1 MSDYSLPRIKE
12 SELPEATSIDKVRVL
27 DDAGKSVWVEKED
40 LPITEAQVT
49 GLTAALALKA
59 DANIQIAAGAGLT
72 GGGDLSENR
81 TIDVVSADDG
91 ITVNA
96 DNIKLNIVND
106 LVTNSA
112 TRPLSAA
119 QGKKLQ
125 DEKESL
131 TNKSTDIVADAAST
145 TKYPSVKLIKDYA
158 DSLVVGLLDYR
169 GGYDASVNAYPSSGG
184 SGTGGAIL
192 KGDMWVVSVA
202 GTIDGHAIHAGDS
215 LIANEDTPG
224 QTTAK
229 WNTVQSNLSY
239 VPEDVANKSTNVTS
253 DAASDTKYPSVK
265 ATKTYADTKVSLTG
279 DETITGVKTFGDSPV
294 VPTPSGNTDAAN
306 KAYVDSAVV
315 TTDNVSQDIE
325 TDTGSTTKVPS
336 VVATEAYVTPVRYDN
351 EAIDLDNLGDVRLR
365 SIDVDNLP
373 KICGFDMFVIS
384 TTAPSVAP
392 DFIPQIW
399 VDTTAKKAYIAVGVS
414 TSADFIALN

>member
-1 MSDYSLPRIKE
+1 
-12 SELPEATSIDKVRVL
+12 
-27 DDAGKSVWVEKED
+27 
-40 LPITEAQVT
+40 
-49 GLTAALALKA
+49 LALKA

-81 TIDVVSADDG
+81 TIKVVSADDG

-106 LVTNSA
+106 LVTTSA

-131 TNKSTDIVADAAST
+131 SNKSTDILADAAST

-215 LIANEDTPG
+215 LIANEDSPAQVTS
-224 QTTAK
+224 K

-239 VPEDVANKSTNVTS
+239 VPEDVANKKTEISESDQHYPTNGAVHRHV
-253 DAASDTKYPSVK
+253 AAE
-265 ATKTYADTKVSLTG
+265 KVSIIESLTG
-279 DETITGVKTFGDSPV
+279 
-294 VPTPSGNTDAAN
+294 
-306 KAYVDSAVV
+306 
-315 TTDNVSQDIE
+315 Q
-325 TDTGSTTKVPS
+325 
-336 VVATEAYVTPVRYDN
+336 
-351 EAIDLDNLGDVRLR
+351 IDG
-365 SIDVDNLP
+365 
-373 KICGFDMFVIS
+373 
-384 TTAPSVAP
+384 
-392 DFIPQIW
+392 
-399 VDTTAKKAYIAVGVS
+399 GVS
-414 TSADFIALN
+414 SSVYGGCGVVDGGSPSTIF

>member
-40 LPITEAQVT
+40 LPITEEQVT
-49 GLTAALALKA
+49 GLTDALALKA

-106 LVTNSA
+106 LVTTSA
-112 TRPLSAA
+112 TRPLSAT

-131 TNKSTDIVADAAST
+131 SNKSTDILADAAST

-169 GGYDASVNAYPSSGG
+169 GGFDASVNAYPSSGG

-215 LIANEDTPG
+215 LIANEDSPAQVTS
-224 QTTAK
+224 K

-239 VPEDVANKSTNVTS
+239 VPEDVANKKTEISESDQHYPTNGAVHRHV
-253 DAASDTKYPSVK
+253 AAE
-265 ATKTYADTKVSLTG
+265 KVSIIESLTG
-279 DETITGVKTFGDSPV
+279 
-294 VPTPSGNTDAAN
+294 
-306 KAYVDSAVV
+306 
-315 TTDNVSQDIE
+315 Q
-325 TDTGSTTKVPS
+325 
-336 VVATEAYVTPVRYDN
+336 
-351 EAIDLDNLGDVRLR
+351 IDG
-365 SIDVDNLP
+365 
-373 KICGFDMFVIS
+373 
-384 TTAPSVAP
+384 
-392 DFIPQIW
+392 
-399 VDTTAKKAYIAVGVS
+399 GVS
-414 TSADFIALN
+414 SSVYGGCGVVDGGSPSTIF